1 MWFWS
6 GGIYVWINPLGII
19 NVSCVQWQFKLSPC
33 LVCEG
38 DNTPHV
44 RFCAVILFMQEERW
58 NILFYSTDAEAIYF
72 NASFTLTT
80 ARAIISYPKFLHCCV
95 SDGSKWITPW
105 WIWWDWGTARG
116 HILNFVQC
124 GLVPVTHFFSH
135 AVYIGWEGN
144 LLIAGFV
151 PSRHS
156 WTVSDYDTAK
166 FLIYSISR
174 RHLISVVLKL
184 GDALAGACCYTVC
197 ALSNILVQSE
207 NLS

>member
-1 MWFWS
+1 MLKPFILTPALLDSTSNHFISQVPALLCIRWVKMNNTLMNLVGLGNSTRSHPKLCTVWS
-6 GGIYVWINPLGII
+6 Y
-19 NVSCVQWQFKLSPC
+19 
-33 LVCEG
+33 
-38 DNTPHV
+38 
-44 RFCAVILFMQEERW
+44 
-58 NILFYSTDAEAIYF
+58 
-72 NASFTLTT
+72 
-80 ARAIISYPKFLHCCV
+80 
-95 SDGSKWITPW
+95 
-105 WIWWDWGTARG
+105 
-116 HILNFVQC
+116 
-124 GLVPVTHFFSH
+124 VPVTYFFSH
-135 AVYIGWEGN
+135 AVHIGWEGN

-174 RHLISVVLKL
+174 RHLISAVLKL